1 MIEEQLRRPAVT
13 PPVYDYTEHPPP
25 PSEPAASGPSLG
37 RLFSDLSN
45 DFSDLVREEIRLA
58 RVETME
64 KVSTATRGIV
74 SLVAGGLV
82 AYAGLLALL
91 VMVGL
96 LLNNIM
102 PAWLASAI
110 VGIIAL
116 VIGLILISAGRS
128 TLSNMTIV
136 PEKTIK
142 TLKDDAEWVKE
153 QVK

>member
-1 MIEEQLRRPAVT
+1 MIEEQLRSPAVT
-13 PPVYDYTEHPPP
+13 PPIYDYTEHPPP
-25 PSEPAASGPSLG
+25 PEQAASGPSLG

-82 AYAGLLALL
+82 AYAGFLALL
-91 VMVGL
+91 VMLGL
-96 LLNNIM
+96 LLANVM
-102 PAWLASAI
+102 PLWLASAI
-110 VGIIAL
+110 VGIITL

-136 PEKTIK
+136 PEKTIE